1 MSDVQFQ
8 SDQQDEF
15 GRPPAWQDSG
25 ITGKLVSWGL
35 AKDRKQAE
43 YVLIGVLVAV
53 VLISIY
59 VYVAGDDYNPPP
71 QVTET
76 IIYN

>member
-25 ITGKLVSWGL
+25 ITGKIVSWGL

-43 YVLIGVLVAV
+43 YVLIGIL
-53 VLISIY
+53 VLIIIAAIWIY
-59 VYVAGDDYNPPP
+59 STSGSEPPP
-71 QVTET
+71 LLPE
-76 IIYN
+76 Y